1 MLHAYDAT
9 TANGA
14 ATMNQIYTSS
24 AVTAFNIGIATTF
37 SVPTIFQGRVYMG
50 TTTEVDV
57 FGLCT
62 EGAGGVCPNQQ

>member
-9 TANGA
+9 Y
-14 ATMNQIYTSS
+14 MNQIYTSS
-24 AVTAFNIGIATTF
+24 AVTAFNIGVATTF
-37 SVPTIFQGRVYMG
+37 PVPTIFQGRVYIG

-62 EGAGGVCPNQQ
+62 EGTGEVCPNQQ